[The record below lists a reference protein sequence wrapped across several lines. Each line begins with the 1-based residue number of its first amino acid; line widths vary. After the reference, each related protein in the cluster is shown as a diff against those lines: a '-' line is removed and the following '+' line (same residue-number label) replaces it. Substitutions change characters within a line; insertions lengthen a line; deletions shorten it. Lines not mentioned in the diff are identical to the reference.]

1 MVNESSTASKIREEL
16 IALDLIIE
24 SRLELF
30 CQGTRDKSDIPVF
43 QDVSSAVIFH
53 DFYPGDEFYA
63 TTNGGF
69 DSLGRTVD
77 PKMGVTNAG
86 MRFEQRKDLERRI
99 ESNLQ
104 LIAHR
109 HVVDFGCGE
118 GWFLRSAKN
127 LAKSVC
133 GIELNNYCKETL
145 NKGGIDCVADFSPG
159 RKVDTLTMFHTLEH
173 TPSQLVTL
181 EKAHELLSRSSTR
194 SDVSGAVI
202 IEVPHARD
210 FLLST
215 LNHEG
220 FRKFTLRSDHC
231 ILHTRESLT
240 RFMEY
245 VGFKRVSIR
254 SVQRYPLSNH
264 LGWLSRNSP
273 GGHTSDLSVL
283 DSGTLHAAYESAL
296 AQVDA
301 TDTIVAIGFVDKS

>member
-1 MVNESSTASKIREEL
+1 MASKSSTQSKIREEL
-16 IALDLIIE
+16 ISQNLIADG
-24 SRLELF
+24 RLELF
-30 CQGTRDKSDIPVF
+30 SKGTRDNESISVF
-43 QDVSSAVIFH
+43 RDKQSSLIFH
-53 DFYPGDEFYA
+53 DFYHGDEFYE

-69 DSLGRTVD
+69 DSLGRTLD
-77 PKMGVTNAG
+77 PKTGTMNAG
-86 MRFEQRKDLERRI
+86 MRFEQRKDLERRV

-104 LIAHR
+104 FIAHR

-118 GWFLRSAKN
+118 GWFLRSAKI

-133 GIELNNYCKETL
+133 GIELNEYCKKTL
-145 NKGGIDCVADFSPG
+145 IREGINCVAEFSPG
-159 RKVDTLTMFHTLEH
+159 GNVDTLTMFHSLEH
-173 TPSQLVTL
+173 TPSQIATL
-181 EKAHELLSRSSTR
+181 EHAYELLKKSSTR

-210 FLLST
+210 FLLGT
-215 LNHEG
+215 LDHEG

-254 SVQRYPLSNH
+254 SVQRYPISNH

-283 DSGTLHAAYESAL
+283 DSDSMHVAYESAL

-301 TDTIVAIGFVDKS
+301 TDTLVAIGFVDKS

>member
-1 MVNESSTASKIREEL
+1 MTLEPPVRSKIREEL
-16 IALDLIIE
+16 AALDLISE
-24 SRLELF
+24 SRLEPF
-30 CQGTRDKSDIPVF
+30 SIGTRDKSDIPVF
-43 QDVSSAVIFH
+43 RDSITGVIFH
-53 DFYPGDEFYA
+53 DFYPGDEFY
-63 TTNGGF
+63 TSTNGGF

-77 PKMGVTNAG
+77 PKTGVTHAG

-118 GWFLRSAKN
+118 GWFLRSVRN

-133 GIELNNYCKETL
+133 GIELNQYCKESL
-145 NKGGIDCVADFSPG
+145 VKEGIDCVTKFNHGAE
-159 RKVDTLTMFHTLEH
+159 VDTLTMFHTLEH
-173 TPSQLVTL
+173 TPSQLETL
-181 EKAHELLSRSSTR
+181 QQAHELLSRSSTR
-194 SDVSGAVI
+194 SEVLGAAI

-210 FLLST
+210 FLLDT
-215 LNHEG
+215 LGHES
-220 FRKFTLRSDHC
+220 FRRFTLRSDHC
-231 ILHTRESLT
+231 ILHTRESLK
-240 RFMEY
+240 RFMEN

-264 LGWLSRNSP
+264 LAWLSRNTP

-283 DSGTLHAAYESAL
+283 DSLALHKVYESAL
-296 AQVDA
+296 ADIDA